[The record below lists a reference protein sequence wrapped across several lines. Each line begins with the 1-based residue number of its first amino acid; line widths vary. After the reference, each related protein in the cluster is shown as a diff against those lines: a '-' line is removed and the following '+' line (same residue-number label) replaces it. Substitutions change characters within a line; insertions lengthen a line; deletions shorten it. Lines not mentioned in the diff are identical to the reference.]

1 MPRVFMIIAGVV
13 LAILIWL
20 FYQNSVEQKQQAD
33 LQEYETVLEE
43 KTGSIL
49 QQAQDW
55 SKPIQIDLEDDRLD
69 GD

>member
-43 KTGSIL
+43 NRIYFATGTGL
-49 QQAQDW
+49 V
-55 SKPIQIDLEDDRLD
+55 
-69 GD
+69 